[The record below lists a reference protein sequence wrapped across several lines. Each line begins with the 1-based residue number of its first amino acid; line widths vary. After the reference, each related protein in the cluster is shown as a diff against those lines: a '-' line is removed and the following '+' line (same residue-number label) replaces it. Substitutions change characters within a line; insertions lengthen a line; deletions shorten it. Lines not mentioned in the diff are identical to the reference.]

1 MGNKLCI
8 QDRDYDILTQAD
20 IQKENEILS
29 KKVIELERKISYS
42 DKKISDLD
50 KKISDSDKKISDL
63 DKKISDSDKKISDLD
78 KKIYELHVENQIL
91 KQYNEDNLHSNR
103 NNFDIDNSHNGL
115 SKNTINRI
123 DKFVEEWYNKNNDT
137 VDIGKYNIPLY
148 GDIDLFPDSAEKH
161 IYKKII
167 AITLCFI
174 KDTANQ
180 IE

>member
-63 DKKISDSDKKISDLD
+63 DKKI
-78 KKIYELHVENQIL
+78 YELHVENQIL
-91 KQYNEDNLHSNR
+91 KQYNEDNLHSSR

>member
-1 MGNKLCI
+1 MGNKLCM
-8 QDRDYDILTQAD
+8 QDRDYDILTNSD

-50 KKISDSDKKISDL
+50 KKISDSNKKISDL
-63 DKKISDSDKKISDLD
+63 DKKISDSNKKIS
-78 KKIYELHVENQIL
+78 ELQVENQIL
-91 KQYNEDNLHSNR
+91 KQYNEDNLHSSR
-103 NNFDIDNSHNGL
+103 NHFDIDNSHNGL

-123 DKFVEEWYNKNNDT
+123 DKFVEEWYKKNNDT

-174 KDTANQ
+174 KETANQ

>member
-8 QDRDYDILTQAD
+8 QDRDYDILKQAD

-29 KKVIELERKISYS
+29 KKVIELERKISY
-42 DKKISDLD
+42 
-50 KKISDSDKKISDL
+50 SDKKISDL